1 MKVKLNNKLGLAL
14 NEVSSVEVNGF
25 TYRFDVSTYMKNDQK
40 IVAHVI
46 VDCYIDGEWDDE
58 FSDSFHIGDVIDTKT
73 SPWLYPFVALLK

>member
-58 FSDSFHIGDVIDTKT
+58 FSDSFLIGDVIDTKT